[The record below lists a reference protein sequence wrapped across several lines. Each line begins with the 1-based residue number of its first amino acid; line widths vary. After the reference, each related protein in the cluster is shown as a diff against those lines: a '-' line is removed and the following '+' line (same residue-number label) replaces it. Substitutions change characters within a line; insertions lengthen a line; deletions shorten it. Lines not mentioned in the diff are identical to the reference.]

1 MNKHTLQEFI
11 KQLKT
16 YRHLLP
22 KQTVKT
28 IRGQAIKGNIE
39 AAEKGLKTA
48 LDKANVMNM
57 AHRQTKVIIKHHKVD
72 YRDQLQCSLKESHR
86 VKSSTL

>member
-11 KQLKT
+11 KRLKT

-57 AHRQTKVIIKHHKVD
+57 AHRQTKVITKHHKAD